1 MLCVI
6 NQKTYYSSYCI
17 LVSEFIFLFPSLKLC
32 SLNAYIKYLD
42 SISLYILIKAIL
54 IKKSVYILLYIL
66 LILKIP
72 ILVLNSSI
80 YLI

>member
-54 IKKSVYILLYIL
+54 IKKECIYFALYFAHFEDPYFSL
-66 LILKIP
+66 E
-72 ILVLNSSI
+72 
-80 YLI
+80 